1 MLDAKTRVF
10 DCQFAHVTNEMMR
23 SMHSERERE
32 AAFAR
37 VTYEGDVIPPAANHA
52 HMPPATAA
60 HKRRGAKLKKEREK
74 RGNELIN
81 GVRDRCLRPHTL
93 GA

>member
-37 VTYEGDVIPPAANHA
+37 VTYEGDVIPPAVNHA